1 MAFFR
6 KRDAQVIRKGSADK
20 VEVRKT
26 RRIGGQKVEV
36 RRITETTP
44 ADRRSSQDKKQQGRQ
59 RQRQDSSAKSGLD
72 TTRRRR
78 PPREDE
84 IIIPPESL
92 RKQMLVR
99 VRSHQTQVVVLEGP
113 QLVEHYV
120 ATAESESL
128 VGNIYLGRVRN
139 VLPGME
145 AAFVDFG
152 AAKNGVVYASD
163 VRTDDSARGKR
174 KPR

>member
-6 KRDAQVIRKGSADK
+6 KRDAQVIKKGSADQ

-36 RRITETTP
+36 RRITETQAP
-44 ADRRSSQDKKQQGRQ
+44 AETGKRQQQNKKQQGKQ
-59 RQRQDSSAKSGLD
+59 RQRVDQSAKSGLD

-99 VRSHQTQVVVLEGP
+99 VRPHQTQVVVLEGP

-152 AAKNGVVYASD
+152 ASSG
-163 VRTDDSARGKR
+163 RTSVT
-174 KPR
+174 